1 MARSDSAIV
10 VGRRVSARRG
20 PFLPLLPGQRR
31 AQRARKYGNT
41 VESVDA
47 HTWKVQ
53 WDDGVVSIEK
63 SATLRVEM
71 HTITGLKQAEIECMQ
86 SSVECMQCISCFK
99 SAAKGNVSNQ
109 QNALI
114 NFYFYNFYFRKI
126 LLVAISPPR
135 SFYYY
140 GSLMLV
146 RHVAPAFHILSFLL
160 PSHSG
165 PAAAALTQ

>member
-86 SSVECMQCISCFK
+86 SSVECISCFK
-99 SAAKGNVSNQ
+99 SAAKGNVI
-109 QNALI
+109 AI
-114 NFYFYNFYFRKI
+114 NK
-126 LLVAISPPR
+126 
-135 SFYYY
+135 
-140 GSLMLV
+140 M
-146 RHVAPAFHILSFLL
+146 H
-160 PSHSG
+160 
-165 PAAAALTQ
+165 